1 LTFYNNSDS
10 ITVLKVRE
18 KKEKNMRETEFDL
31 NTPEGLNAALK
42 QRKIDL
48 HNDAKST
55 AEIFRKH
62 NLFVRVVFRKHY
74 DSYVRIYGSACKQV
88 HGDPKWIDIA
98 NTAMQEAI
106 AMGYQNDVFFAH
118 GGECSTGIGNS
129 LRWRNCQSGSYAEL
143 QK

>member
-1 LTFYNNSDS
+1 MTFYNNSDT

-62 NLFVRVVFRKHY
+62 NLLVRVVFRKHY
-74 DSYVRIYGSACKQV
+74 DPYVRIYGSACKQV

-143 QK
+143 QR

>member
-1 LTFYNNSDS
+1 MTFYNNSDS

>member
-1 LTFYNNSDS
+1 MTFYNNSDS

-62 NLFVRVVFRKHY
+62 NLFVRVVYRKHY

-143 QK
+143 QR

>member
-1 LTFYNNSDS
+1 MTFYNNSDT

-62 NLFVRVVFRKHY
+62 NLFVRVVYRKHY

>member
-1 LTFYNNSDS
+1 
-10 ITVLKVRE
+10 
-18 KKEKNMRETEFDL
+18 MRETEFDL

-62 NLFVRVVFRKHY
+62 NLFVRVVYRKHY

>member
-1 LTFYNNSDS
+1 MRKE
-10 ITVLKVRE
+10 KV
-18 KKEKNMRETEFDL
+18 KNMRDIEFDL

-48 HNDAKST
+48 HNDAKAT

-74 DSYVRIYGSACKQV
+74 DPYVRIYSNACKEF
-88 HGDPKWIDIA
+88 HGDPKWIEVA

-106 AMGYQNDVFFAH
+106 AMGHQNDVFFSH
-118 GGECSTGIGNS
+118 DGYCHTGISNS
-129 LRWRNCQSGSYAEL
+129 LRHRIERRMRDEL
-143 QK
+143 EAAA

>member
-1 LTFYNNSDS
+1 MTFYNNSDS
-10 ITVLKVRE
+10 ITVLKVREKKEKNMRE

-74 DSYVRIYGSACKQV
+74 DSYVRIYGSA
-88 HGDPKWIDIA
+88 
-98 NTAMQEAI
+98 
-106 AMGYQNDVFFAH
+106 
-118 GGECSTGIGNS
+118 
-129 LRWRNCQSGSYAEL
+129 
-143 QK
+143 

>member
-1 LTFYNNSDS
+1 MTFYNNSDT
-10 ITVLKVRE
+10 IIVLKVRE
-18 KKEKNMRETEFDL
+18 KKQKNMRETKFDL
-31 NTPEGLNAALK
+31 TTDRGIYDAMK

-48 HNDAKST
+48 HNDAKAT

-62 NLFVRVVFRKHY
+62 RLFVRVVYRKHY
-74 DSYVRIYGSACKQV
+74 DPYVRIYGSACKQV
-88 HGDPKWIDIA
+88 HGDPKWIEVA

>member
-1 LTFYNNSDS
+1 LTFYNNSDR
-10 ITVLKVRE
+10 ITVLKVRKE
-18 KKEKNMRETEFDL
+18 KQKNMRETKFDL
-31 NTPEGLNAALK
+31 TTPRGIYDAMK

-62 NLFVRVVFRKHY
+62 NLFVRVVYRKHY
-74 DSYVRIYGSACKQV
+74 DPYVRIYGSACKQV

-106 AMGYQNDVFFAH
+106 AMGYQNDVFFSRE
-118 GGECSTGIGNS
+118 GECSTGIGNS
-129 LRWRNCQSGSYAEL
+129 LRWRNCQSGSYTEL

>member
-1 LTFYNNSDS
+1 MTFYNNSDS
-10 ITVLKVRE
+10 ITVLKVRKE
-18 KKEKNMRETEFDL
+18 KQKNMRETKFDL
-31 NTPEGLNAALK
+31 TTPRGIYDAMK

-55 AEIFRKH
+55 ADIFKKH
-62 NLFVRVVFRKHY
+62 NLFVRVVYRKHY
-74 DSYVRIYGSACKQV
+74 DPYVRIYSNACKEF

-118 GGECSTGIGNS
+118 EGYCHTGISNS
-129 LRWRNCQSGSYAEL
+129 LRWRNCQSA
-143 QK
+143 

>member
-1 LTFYNNSDS
+1 
-10 ITVLKVRE
+10 
-18 KKEKNMRETEFDL
+18 MRETKFDL
-31 NTPEGLNAALK
+31 TTPRGIYDAMK

-62 NLFVRVVFRKHY
+62 NLFVRVVYRKHY
-74 DSYVRIYGSACKQV
+74 DPYVRIYGNACKQV
-88 HGDPKWIDIA
+88 HGDPKWIEVA

-106 AMGYQNDVFFAH
+106 AMGYQNDVFFSRE
-118 GGECSTGIGNS
+118 GECSTGIGNS
-129 LRWRNCQSGSYAEL
+129 LRWRNCQSGSYTEL

>member
-1 LTFYNNSDS
+1 MTFYNNSDS

-143 QK
+143 QR

>member
-1 LTFYNNSDS
+1 MTFYNNSDT

-143 QK
+143 QR

>member
-1 LTFYNNSDS
+1 MS
-10 ITVLKVRE
+10 
-18 KKEKNMRETEFDL
+18 ETKFDL
-31 NTPEGLNAALK
+31 TTPHGVYEAMK

-48 HNDAKST
+48 HNDAKAT

-62 NLFVRVVFRKHY
+62 KLFVRVVYRKHY
-74 DSYVRIYGSACKQV
+74 DPYVRIYGSACKQV

-118 GGECSTGIGNS
+118 DGECSTGISNS

-143 QK
+143 QR

>member
-1 LTFYNNSDS
+1 MTFYNNSDS

-62 NLFVRVVFRKHY
+62 NLFVRVVYRKHY

-106 AMGYQNDVFFAH
+106 AMAYQNDVFFAH

-129 LRWRNCQSGSYAEL
+129 LRWRNCQSA
-143 QK
+143 

>member
-10 ITVLKVRE
+10 INVLKVRE
-18 KKEKNMRETEFDL
+18 EKQKNMRETKFDL
-31 NTPEGLNAALK
+31 TTPRGIYDAMK

-48 HNDAKST
+48 HNDAKAT

-62 NLFVRVVFRKHY
+62 NLFVRVVYRKHY
-74 DSYVRIYGSACKQV
+74 DPYVRIYGNACKQV

-106 AMGYQNDVFFAH
+106 AMGYQNDVFFSH
-118 GGECSTGIGNS
+118 EGKCYTGISNS
-129 LRWRNCQSGSYAEL
+129 LRWRNCQSA
-143 QK
+143 

>member
-1 LTFYNNSDS
+1 M
-10 ITVLKVRE
+10 RE
-18 KKEKNMRETEFDL
+18 TKREKNMSETKFDL
-31 NTPEGLNAALK
+31 TTPRGVYEAMK

-48 HNDAKST
+48 HNDAKAT

-62 NLFVRVVFRKHY
+62 HLYVRVVYRKHY
-74 DSYVRIYGSACKQV
+74 DPYVRIYSNACKQF
-88 HGDPKWIDIA
+88 HGDPKWIEVA

-106 AMGYQNDVFFAH
+106 AMGYQNDVFFSH
-118 GGECSTGIGNS
+118 KGECRTGICDS

>member
-1 LTFYNNSDS
+1 
-10 ITVLKVRE
+10 VRE
-18 KKEKNMRETEFDL
+18 EKQKNMRETKFDL
-31 NTPEGLNAALK
+31 TTPCGIYDAMK

-62 NLFVRVVFRKHY
+62 NLFVRVVYRKHY
-74 DSYVRIYGSACKQV
+74 DPYVRIYGSACKQV

-106 AMGYQNDVFFAH
+106 AMGYQNDVFFSRE
-118 GGECSTGIGNS
+118 GECSTGIGNS
-129 LRWRNCQSGSYAEL
+129 LRWRNCQSGSYTEL

>member
-1 LTFYNNSDS
+1 MSETGFNLTANLRFH
-10 ITVLKVRE
+10 E
-18 KKEKNMRETEFDL
+18 AM
-31 NTPEGLNAALK
+31 K

-62 NLFVRVVFRKHY
+62 HLCVRVVYRKHY
-74 DSYVRIYGSACKQV
+74 DSYVRIYVSACKQV

-118 GGECSTGIGNS
+118 EGECSTGISNS

>member
-1 LTFYNNSDS
+1 MTFYNNSDS

-18 KKEKNMRETEFDL
+18 TKRKNMSETKFDL
-31 NTPEGLNAALK
+31 TTPRGVYEAMK

-48 HNDAKST
+48 HNDARAT
-55 AEIFRKH
+55 AEIFKKH
-62 NLFVRVVFRKHY
+62 NLFVRVVYRKHY
-74 DSYVRIYGSACKQV
+74 DPYVRIYSNACKEF
-88 HGDPKWIDIA
+88 HGDPKWIAVA

-118 GGECSTGIGNS
+118 RGECRTSISNS

-143 QK
+143 RK

>member
-1 LTFYNNSDS
+1 MTFYNNSDS

-62 NLFVRVVFRKHY
+62 NLFVRVVYRKHY

>member
-1 LTFYNNSDS
+1 MTFYNNSDS

-42 QRKIDL
+42 QRKTDL
-48 HNDAKST
+48 HNDAKAT

-88 HGDPKWIDIA
+88 HGDPKWIEVA

>member
-1 LTFYNNSDS
+1 LTFYNNSDR

-18 KKEKNMRETEFDL
+18 KKQKNMRETKFDL
-31 NTPEGLNAALK
+31 TTPRGIYEAMK

-55 AEIFRKH
+55 AEIFKKH
-62 NLFVRVVFRKHY
+62 NLFVRVVYRKHY
-74 DSYVRIYGSACKQV
+74 DPYVRIYSNACKEF
-88 HGDPKWIDIA
+88 HGDPKWIEVA

-143 QK
+143 QR

>member
-1 LTFYNNSDS
+1 M
-10 ITVLKVRE
+10 R
-18 KKEKNMRETEFDL
+18 KEKVKNMSETEFDL

-48 HNDAKST
+48 HNDAKAT

-74 DSYVRIYGSACKQV
+74 DPYLRIYSNACKEF
-88 HGDPKWIDIA
+88 HGDPKWIAVA

-118 GGECSTGIGNS
+118 RGECTTSISSS

-143 QK
+143 QR

>member
-18 KKEKNMRETEFDL
+18 EKQKNMRETKFDL
-31 NTPEGLNAALK
+31 TTPRGIYDAMK

-62 NLFVRVVFRKHY
+62 NLFVRVVYRKHY
-74 DSYVRIYGSACKQV
+74 DPYVRIYGNACKQV
-88 HGDPKWIDIA
+88 HGDPKWIEVA

-106 AMGYQNDVFFAH
+106 AMGYQNDVFFSRE
-118 GGECSTGIGNS
+118 GECSTGIGNS
-129 LRWRNCQSGSYAEL
+129 LRWRNCQSGSYTEL

>member
-1 LTFYNNSDS
+1 MTFYNNSDS

-129 LRWRNCQSGSYAEL
+129 LRWRNCQSGRYAEL
-143 QK
+143 QR

>member
-1 LTFYNNSDS
+1 MTFYNNSDS

-48 HNDAKST
+48 HNDAKAT

-62 NLFVRVVFRKHY
+62 NLFVRVVYRKHL
-74 DSYVRIYGSACKQV
+74 DPYVRIYGNACKQV

-129 LRWRNCQSGSYAEL
+129 LRWRNCQSGSHAEL

>member
-1 LTFYNNSDS
+1 M
-10 ITVLKVRE
+10 RE

-143 QK
+143 QR

>member
-1 LTFYNNSDS
+1 MTFYNNSDS

-48 HNDAKST
+48 HNDAKAT

-62 NLFVRVVFRKHY
+62 NLFVRVVYRKHL
-74 DSYVRIYGSACKQV
+74 DPYVRIYGNACKQV
-88 HGDPKWIDIA
+88 HGDPKWIEVA
-98 NTAMQEAI
+98 HTAMQEAI

-129 LRWRNCQSGSYAEL
+129 LRWRNCQSGSHAEL

>member
-1 LTFYNNSDS
+1 MSETGFNLTANIRFY
-10 ITVLKVRE
+10 E
-18 KKEKNMRETEFDL
+18 AM
-31 NTPEGLNAALK
+31 K

-62 NLFVRVVFRKHY
+62 HLFVRVVYRKHY

-88 HGDPKWIDIA
+88 HGDPKWIEVA

-118 GGECSTGIGNS
+118 EGECHTGISNS

-143 QK
+143 QR

>member
-1 LTFYNNSDS
+1 MTFYNNSDS

-18 KKEKNMRETEFDL
+18 EKQKNMRETKFDL
-31 NTPEGLNAALK
+31 TTPRGIYDAMK

-62 NLFVRVVFRKHY
+62 NLFVRVVYRKHY
-74 DSYVRIYGSACKQV
+74 DPYVRIYGNACKQV
-88 HGDPKWIDIA
+88 HGDPKWIEVA

-106 AMGYQNDVFFAH
+106 AMGYQNDVFFSRE
-118 GGECSTGIGNS
+118 GECSTGIGNS
-129 LRWRNCQSGSYAEL
+129 LRWRNCQSGSYTEL

>member
-1 LTFYNNSDS
+1 MTFYNNSDT

-62 NLFVRVVFRKHY
+62 NLFVRVVYRKHY

-143 QK
+143 QR